1 MLNRWNFLKTGFYE
15 GIKIL
20 EAEKAQG
27 IKGTGQEE
35 LRGEL
40 LNELDYISSRG
51 EHPCRRFHIWATSV
65 IRVIPS
71 LDFEET
77 ETLAVCDTASFTV

>member
-1 MLNRWNFLKTGFYE
+1 MWQPAFSGMAVACAF
-15 GIKIL
+15 
-20 EAEKAQG
+20 
-27 IKGTGQEE
+27 EE

-51 EHPCRRFHIWATSV
+51 EHPCRRFHTWATSV

-71 LDFEET
+71 LDFEAT
-77 ETLAVCDTASFTV
+77 EPLAVCDTARFTL